1 MDALIYKTFAWPVN
15 PHTYKEVCYREP
27 VYLTANGITDF
38 VSMSEMGR
46 VISGSGAFFG
56 EGALGKFKELMKLF
70 EDGSLGILDH
80 PVWGQRLCYFSRLE
94 MVQEPRDDYVS
105 YSFEFLQ
112 AQADGS
118 VPKG

>member
-1 MDALIYKTFAWPVN
+1 MDALIYKDFAWPVN
-15 PHTYKEVCYREP
+15 PQIYKEACHREP

-56 EGALGKFKELMKLF
+56 EGALESFKQLMKLF
-70 EDGSLGILDH
+70 EDGSVGLLDH
-80 PVWGQRLCYFSRLE
+80 PVWGQRLCYFSKLE
-94 MVQEPRDDYVS
+94 LQQEPKDDYVS

-118 VPKG
+118 VPK